1 MLNGYIFNVYLIKKR
16 TVKTAKKQIRPII
29 ENALVSENQSDEEN
43 FQNGVLRPI
52 IKLQHD
58 LLLCFFEQYLK
69 GRKMPFDDKNQGQ
82 KQQLIDALFNK
93 DTSFKKTLITMVT
106 ALFTVEEYLVYLP
119 KNSEFN
125 KRIKQMIKQKIS
137 RAYNDQNE

>member
-1 MLNGYIFNVYLIKKR
+1 MN
-16 TVKTAKKQIRPII
+16 TSKKQIRPII
-29 ENALVSENQSDEEN
+29 SNALVSNNQSDAEN

-58 LLLCFFEQYLK
+58 LLLCFFEEYLK
-69 GRKMPFDDKNQGQ
+69 ARKMHFDDKNQGQ
-82 KQQLIDALFNK
+82 KQQLIDTLFNK
-93 DTSFKKTLITMVT
+93 DTSFKKILITMIT

-137 RAYNDQNE
+137 RAYTDQNT